1 MKNWYIYF
9 VAMMAIYGLGCNRTT
24 SKKQV
29 MQIGPADAQCLN
41 CDTLGTTVRMNMIQN
56 HYPLDTK
63 NVYAILLNPKR
74 KSLIFGGDWTLQKWE
89 NGSWMGAKMNGMYGF
104 GDVGMQLN
112 FAPDYYCFSYPVS
125 CYRITSGKYRI
136 IQSFHDGRTE
146 NCFTEKYY
154 VMRTKLLL
162 GVLAWFAACTLQA
175 QEVNDRYIEVTG
187 TSEIEIVPDKIHY
200 LIEIREYF
208 EEEFDGKSKSEEY
221 RTKVPLGQIEQQL
234 WKVLIDVG
242 IPKEAVRTQEVG
254 DYWRRQGQDFL
265 VSKKYDITLTDFKQI
280 DEIVK
285 RIDTRGVNTM
295 RIGEL
300 ENKDMLVY
308 HQKGK
313 IEALKAAQ
321 RKATYL
327 VEALGKKLGAVIRIV
342 EDGNIGMSSLFS
354 AQSNVR
360 ASDAASFDGFR
371 TIKRH
376 YSMQVRFEITD

>member
-1 MKNWYIYF
+1 
-9 VAMMAIYGLGCNRTT
+9 
-24 SKKQV
+24 
-29 MQIGPADAQCLN
+29 
-41 CDTLGTTVRMNMIQN
+41 
-56 HYPLDTK
+56 
-63 NVYAILLNPKR
+63 
-74 KSLIFGGDWTLQKWE
+74 
-89 NGSWMGAKMNGMYGF
+89 
-104 GDVGMQLN
+104 
-112 FAPDYYCFSYPVS
+112 
-125 CYRITSGKYRI
+125 
-136 IQSFHDGRTE
+136 
-146 NCFTEKYY
+146 
-154 VMRTKLLL
+154 MRTKLLL
-162 GVLAWFAACTLQA
+162 WIFALFAVCALQA

-321 RKATYL
+321 RKAAYL
-327 VEALGKKLGAVIRIV
+327 VEALGKKLGEVIRIV
-342 EDGNIGMSSLFS
+342 EDGNAGMSSFFS

-360 ASDAASFDGFR
+360 ASDAVSFDGFR
-371 TIKRH
+371 TIKKY

>member
-1 MKNWYIYF
+1 
-9 VAMMAIYGLGCNRTT
+9 
-24 SKKQV
+24 
-29 MQIGPADAQCLN
+29 
-41 CDTLGTTVRMNMIQN
+41 
-56 HYPLDTK
+56 
-63 NVYAILLNPKR
+63 
-74 KSLIFGGDWTLQKWE
+74 
-89 NGSWMGAKMNGMYGF
+89 
-104 GDVGMQLN
+104 
-112 FAPDYYCFSYPVS
+112 
-125 CYRITSGKYRI
+125 
-136 IQSFHDGRTE
+136 
-146 NCFTEKYY
+146 
-154 VMRTKLLL
+154 MRTKLLL
-162 GVLAWFAACTLQA
+162 GVLVWFAACTLQA

-321 RKATYL
+321 RKAAYL
-327 VEALGKKLGAVIRIV
+327 VEALGKKLGEVIRIV
-342 EDGNIGMSSLFS
+342 EDGNAGMSSFFS

-360 ASDAASFDGFR
+360 ASDAVSFDGFR
-371 TIKRH
+371 TIKKY